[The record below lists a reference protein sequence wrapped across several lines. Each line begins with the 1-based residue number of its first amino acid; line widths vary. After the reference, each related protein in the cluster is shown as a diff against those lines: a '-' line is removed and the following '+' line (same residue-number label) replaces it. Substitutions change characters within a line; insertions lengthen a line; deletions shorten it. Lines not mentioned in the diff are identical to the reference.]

1 MSGLGGPSAGDRRV
15 AGLLAA
21 IVVIAGV
28 LRFRGLGFGLPHT
41 QARPDETFI
50 IDLARSFLR
59 GDFSPQFYDYP
70 WLYGWALT
78 GLYLVYYVWGRVFGV
93 FHSIPDLLA
102 SWPVHW
108 EPWFLIDRAL
118 SASAGTATVLVVFW
132 IGRRIWDASSGL
144 VAALFLSVA
153 FLHARD
159 SHFGT
164 TDVAMTMLATLSV
177 GLIVDAHFTRRRTRF
192 ALAGL
197 VGGLA
202 AATKYN
208 ALLLAVPILASQVL
222 HVIESPGN
230 RRRAALDS
238 RLVLFGIAFVA
249 AFAIGVP
256 FVLLDRD
263 RFMTAMEALR
273 GSMATGTPGI
283 GIGNGWLHHLQFSLR
298 YGLGLPLLVAGVA
311 GAAAILIFE
320 PAIGVLL
327 LSFPIAYYAAAGSIR
342 NLFFRYA
349 IPVVPFLCLAAAR
362 LVCRAAAY
370 VVSSTYVVSAFRR
383 THTVRL
389 KPDTTYDAPY
399 AAVTAVLAVLI
410 ALPSAISTWQFDRII
425 SETDNRVVVSQWF
438 AQHVPPGSSIL
449 QSGSA
454 YGHAQFDRRLQYRSW
469 AWDRSR
475 RIFVVDG
482 QPPAGRPDWI
492 LVQDSPLPSQTQDV
506 VQEFLREDYV
516 LAQQFDALAL
526 KSDGLLYDRQ
536 DAFFAPFAGFG
547 QVKRPGPNFL
557 LYKRAGVPSS

>member
-1 MSGLGGPSAGDRRV
+1 MSGLGGPSRDRRV
-15 AGLLAA
+15 ASLLAA

-28 LRFRGLGFGLPHT
+28 ARFRGLGFGLPHT

-50 IDLARSFLR
+50 IDLTRFFLR

-70 WLYGWALT
+70 WLYGWVLT
-78 GLYLVYYVWGRVFGV
+78 GLYLVYYAWGRLLGV

-118 SASAGTATVLVVFW
+118 SASAGTATVIVVFW
-132 IGRRIWDASSGL
+132 IGRRIWDASTGL
-144 VAALFLSVA
+144 VAAFLLSVA

-164 TDVAMTMLATLSV
+164 TDVAMTLLATLSV
-177 GLIVDAHFTRRRTRF
+177 GLIVDAHLTRRHARF

-222 HVIESPGN
+222 HVIESPGD
-230 RRRAALDS
+230 RLRAALDS
-238 RLVLFGIAFVA
+238 RLVLFGLAFVA

-263 RFMTAMEALR
+263 RFMAAMEALR
-273 GSMATGTPGI
+273 GSMATGTPGL

-298 YGLGLPLLVAGVA
+298 YGLGLPLLVAGLA

-362 LVCRAAAY
+362 LICRA
-370 VVSSTYVVSAFRR
+370 SSY
-383 THTVRL
+383 
-389 KPDTTYDAPY
+389 
-399 AAVTAVLAVLI
+399 
-410 ALPSAISTWQFDRII
+410 II
-425 SETDNRVVVSQWF
+425 SIPYV
-438 AQHVPPGSSIL
+438 
-449 QSGSA
+449 
-454 YGHAQFDRRLQYRSW
+454 RRLEDRPLHQRGRS
-469 AWDRSR
+469 
-475 RIFVVDG
+475 
-482 QPPAGRPDWI
+482 
-492 LVQDSPLPSQTQDV
+492 
-506 VQEFLREDYV
+506 
-516 LAQQFDALAL
+516 
-526 KSDGLLYDRQ
+526 
-536 DAFFAPFAGFG
+536 
-547 QVKRPGPNFL
+547 
-557 LYKRAGVPSS
+557 